1 MGAINRW
8 ISVDQRT
15 DEWFKL
21 RGGKVTGSAWSKIMA
36 HCDKDKIFF
45 GKPALALAE
54 KIAEERRTGKPI
66 LEDGFANASMTNGIL
81 LEPTAIKRYEE
92 EKFVEVSD
100 GGFFNCGL
108 HGSSPDGLIYQEGIL
123 EVKVGIES
131 VHRKRMDR
139 GSIDPAYKWQT
150 AAELRDGNLCN
161 SSVKWLD
168 FVSYCHELEP
178 DENILIFR
186 MKTTDQNFIDMTK
199 KMEKRLV
206 EFEKV
211 VQDNLEM
218 SRWV

>member
-1 MGAINRW
+1 
-8 ISVDQRT
+8 
-15 DEWFKL
+15 
-21 RGGKVTGSAWSKIMA
+21 
-36 HCDKDKIFF
+36 
-45 GKPALALAE
+45 
-54 KIAEERRTGKPI
+54 
-66 LEDGFANASMTNGIL
+66 
-81 LEPTAIKRYEE
+81 
-92 EKFVEVSD
+92 
-100 GGFFNCGL
+100 
-108 HGSSPDGLIYQEGIL
+108 
-123 EVKVGIES
+123 
-131 VHRKRMDR
+131 MDR

-186 MKTTDQNFIDMTK
+186 MKTTDQEFIDMTK